1 MPKKIEFD
9 GSLCWICPHCGAEND
24 SITVLVWMEGTGKT
38 TANRFAVSDEIEVY
52 EDDYAC
58 EPELEEINSESQE
71 DYLCPECEESVTAE
85 DIRQGFHDW
94 LEQLKDEDPEQ
105 YAELLSE
112 YFEGE

>member
-1 MPKKIEFD
+1 MPKKKIEFD
-9 GSLCWICPHCGAEND
+9 GSLYWICPYCGAEND
-24 SITVLVWMEGTGKT
+24 SITVVVRIEGTGKT
-38 TANRFAVSDEIEVY
+38 TASRFAVSDEIEVDEY
-52 EDDYAC
+52 DY
-58 EPELEEINSESQE
+58 EPELEEIDSESQE

-112 YFEGE
+112 YFEEE